1 MKTIKV
7 RCIAACFACLSLF
20 LLASCMP
27 VVVTPSPDLLETL
40 VAATIQALPSLTPQP
55 TATLTALPTH
65 TRVSPTPTE
74 TETPFPTLTPM
85 PTFTETPTATLT
97 RVPTSAS
104 GPEVGKPQGDA
115 TFSCVVLGR
124 VPEGIFKGKPRTD
137 VNVIWRIRNTGSEE
151 WRTDSI
157 DYGYLSG
164 QKMLVGST
172 LFDLHT
178 TVKPRQEVDINIR
191 FELPQKAGTYTTK
204 LAIFRGKT
212 GFCEFSFTVV
222 VE

>member
-1 MKTIKV
+1 MKAIKIT
-7 RCIAACFACLSLF
+7 RIAGCFACLSIF

-27 VVVTPSPDLLETL
+27 VVVTPPPDLLETL
-40 VAATIQALPSLTPQP
+40 VAATIQALPTLTPQP
-55 TATLTALPTH
+55 TATLTALPTQ
-65 TRVSPTPTE
+65 TKVSPTPTE

-115 TFSCVVLGR
+115 KFSCVVLGR
-124 VPEGIFKGKPRTD
+124 VPEGVIKGKPRTD
-137 VNVIWRIRNTGSEE
+137 VNVIWRIRNTGSEA

-164 QKMLVGST
+164 QKMLVSSA
-172 LFDLHT
+172 LFDLRE
-178 TVKPRQEVDINIR
+178 TVKTRQEVDINIQ
-191 FELPQKAGTYTTK
+191 FELPEKAGTYTTK
-204 LAIFRGKT
+204 LAIFHGKT
-212 GFCEFSFTVV
+212 GFCEFSFTAV